1 MQDFWAPRRIV
12 MAAIG
17 VLIVVWCA
25 TALNWTWL
33 ADPKYQALILRGIW
47 NTIWLLVV
55 TMVLGML
62 LAIPL
67 GFALAAGCRLLRAD
81 PRHTASVAALAF
93 VLWAWVAVPVD
104 PLDPGVRPLADF
116 ATGLALCG
124 AGPDPVGRGLF
135 GRGYARGLPGR
146 GAWSA

>member
-1 MQDFWAPRRIV
+1 MRDFWAPRRIV

-62 LAIPL
+62 LAM
-67 GFALAAGCRLLRAD
+67 AGLVITVTTATRIIAVTRRTSGVLTTFWRTAVGGTRTGSSSSRGTD
-81 PRHTASVAALAF
+81 GGGNRSHDAGAPQRHGLKRN
-93 VLWAWVAVPVD
+93 LWAWHCLHGSD
-104 PLDPGVRPLADF
+104 
-116 ATGLALCG
+116 
-124 AGPDPVGRGLF
+124 GRSK
-135 GRGYARGLPGR
+135 P
-146 GAWSA
+146 